1 MAGKFGL
8 HGRSVLLAL
17 LMAGEGL
24 GLLAFY
30 GMGTV
35 GPAIAMM
42 LVFGLF
48 THMSCGAI
56 YALSPFI
63 DRKALGGVSG
73 IIGAGGNVG
82 GVAAG
87 FLLQGDGQP
96 AAVAV
101 HPGLR
106 RAGDGRLR
114 PGRALLGREE
124 GGGTAAVRRGGGTPL
139 RRRRRRRDAGRRL
152 TQT

>member
-8 HGRSVLLAL
+8 HGRSGLLAL

-30 GMGTV
+30 GVGTV

-87 FLLQGDGQP
+87 FLLKATGSLPQSLFILGCVVLVTAVCVLGVRFSAAKKAAEQQLYDE
-96 AAVAV
+96 AVA
-101 HPGLR
+101 R
-106 RAGDGRLR
+106 RYA
-114 PGRALLGREE
+114 
-124 GGGTAAVRRGGGTPL
+124 GGG
-139 RRRRRRRDAGRRL
+139 AGVML
-152 TQT
+152 GAD